1 MIKNVIALLALLTVG
16 FIHAQQYE
24 LGKVTKDEL
33 LQKQHELEPD
43 APAAVLFESGKTYM
57 DYSDQKGFML
67 MTEVDIKIKIY
78 KKEGY
83 EWANRSIPYYI
94 GQSPIENVS
103 ISKAATYNLVNG
115 SIEKTKLK
123 SEGEFEEKTSK
134 FWGRK
139 KITMPNVKE
148 GSIVEYRYTISSPYM
163 GNVPAWQFQTS
174 IPVNHSQYVTRF
186 PEYYVYKTNFK
197 GFVQP
202 TVTKSSENRTY
213 NYSSKEHEG
222 QYVVKTNFSTGQL
235 SFKELITTY
244 VAAKMPS
251 MKEEDYVS
259 NINNYI
265 STVEH
270 ELSMTKFPNQTP
282 NLLSMTWED
291 LAKTIYE
298 SEYFGLEL
306 KKSGYFEDD
315 IKALTAGQAS
325 NDEKTAA
332 IFNYVKNRMNWNGYY
347 GYNCDDGVRKAYK
360 DKVGN
365 VAEINLMLIAM
376 LRQVGIPANPVLLS
390 TRNHGISVFPNRKAY
405 NYVVCAVESN
415 NNVMLLDAT
424 DKNALPNILPVRAL
438 NWIGRTIRE
447 NGSSVEVNLMPTAA
461 SKDVVNVI
469 AAIDGQGKLSGKLR
483 DQYFDYN
490 AFLYRDH
497 YADLTN
503 ENYLESLER
512 KYTGIEIAD
521 DYTVTTDDFSK
532 PVIESYSFV
541 HNNVS
546 EVIGDKIYFSPLLFF
561 TTKENPFKQD
571 QREYPVDFVF
581 PNQDKYMMT
590 ITLPDG
596 YAIESMPAAAA
607 VTLADGACKFSFNIT
622 SSGKQ
627 IQIASTIE
635 VNEAI
640 IGAEDYAGLRDFFK
654 TMIAKQN
661 EKIVL
666 KKI

>member
-1 MIKNVIALLALLTVG
+1 
-16 FIHAQQYE
+16 
-24 LGKVTKDEL
+24 
-33 LQKQHELEPD
+33 
-43 APAAVLFESGKTYM
+43 
-57 DYSDQKGFML
+57 
-67 MTEVDIKIKIY
+67 
-78 KKEGY
+78 
-83 EWANRSIPYYI
+83 
-94 GQSPIENVS
+94 
-103 ISKAATYNLVNG
+103 
-115 SIEKTKLK
+115 
-123 SEGEFEEKTSK
+123 
-134 FWGRK
+134 
-139 KITMPNVKE
+139 
-148 GSIVEYRYTISSPYM
+148 
-163 GNVPAWQFQTS
+163 
-174 IPVNHSQYVTRF
+174 
-186 PEYYVYKTNFK
+186 
-197 GFVQP
+197 
-202 TVTKSSENRTY
+202 
-213 NYSSKEHEG
+213 
-222 QYVVKTNFSTGQL
+222 
-235 SFKELITTY
+235 
-244 VAAKMPS
+244 
-251 MKEEDYVS
+251 
-259 NINNYI
+259 
-265 STVEH
+265 
-270 ELSMTKFPNQTP
+270 
-282 NLLSMTWED
+282 
-291 LAKTIYE
+291 
-298 SEYFGLEL
+298 
-306 KKSGYFEDD
+306 
-315 IKALTAGQAS
+315 
-325 NDEKTAA
+325 
-332 IFNYVKNRMNWNGYY
+332 
-347 GYNCDDGVRKAYK
+347 
-360 DKVGN
+360 
-365 VAEINLMLIAM
+365 
-376 LRQVGIPANPVLLS
+376 
-390 TRNHGISVFPNRKAY
+390 
-405 NYVVCAVESN
+405 
-415 NNVMLLDAT
+415 
-424 DKNALPNILPVRAL
+424 
-438 NWIGRTIRE
+438 
-447 NGSSVEVNLMPTAA
+447 MPTAA

-469 AAIDGQGKLSGKLR
+469 AAIDGHGKLSGKLR

-497 YADLTN
+497 YADLTK